1 MKGKNATQHK
11 PSRSKTDTG
20 SIARQDKRSPYKY
33 EMCAME
39 LLERGSEGLWA
50 LDALRAFG
58 TTCLNSDISDLFN
71 NRGVK
76 FRREPYRHTTRYETT
91 VIFTLYS
98 PQTKED
104 VLALVVIVNNARSK
118 RGEAP
123 LTKEKVSMYQNLIK

>member
-1 MKGKNATQHK
+1 MKSISATQNK
-11 PSRSKTDTG
+11 LSSAKTDTG
-20 SIARQDKRSPYKY
+20 SIAQQDKRAPYKY

-91 VIFTLYS
+91 VIFTQYS

-104 VLALVVIVNNARSK
+104 VLALVIIVNDARSK
-118 RGEAP
+118 RGVAP
-123 LTKEKVSMYQNLIK
+123 LAKGRVAMYLALIK

>member
-1 MKGKNATQHK
+1 MKSKSATQHK
-11 PSRSKTDTG
+11 PSSAKTDTG
-20 SIARQDKRSPYKY
+20 SIAQRAKRAPYKY

-71 NRGVK
+71 NRGVN
-76 FRREPYRHTTRYETT
+76 FRREPYRHITRYETT

-104 VLALVVIVNNARSK
+104 VLALFIIVNDARSK
-118 RGEAP
+118 RGVAP
-123 LTKEKVSMYQNLIK
+123 LAKERVAMYLALIK

>member
-1 MKGKNATQHK
+1 MKSKSATPNKQ
-11 PSRSKTDTG
+11 SSAKTDNG
-20 SIARQDKRSPYKY
+20 SITRQAKRAPYKY

-71 NRGVK
+71 NRGVN
-76 FRREPYRHTTRYETT
+76 FRREPYRHTTKYKTT

-98 PQTKED
+98 PQAKED
-104 VLALVVIVNNARSK
+104 VWALIIIVNDARSK
-118 RGEAP
+118 RGVAP
-123 LTKEKVSMYQNLIK
+123 LAKERVAMYLALI

>member
-1 MKGKNATQHK
+1 MKSISATQNK
-11 PSRSKTDTG
+11 LSSAKTDNG
-20 SIARQDKRSPYKY
+20 SLAQQAKRAPYKY

-39 LLERGSEGLWA
+39 LLERGSKGLWA

-76 FRREPYRHTTRYETT
+76 FLRKPYHHTTRYETT

-118 RGEAP
+118 RGVAP
-123 LTKEKVSMYQNLIK
+123 LTKERISMYQTLIK